1 MKKVLLSSA
10 ICKWRN
16 LGMECWDIF
25 SKLMKLI
32 NGRVK
37 TRTPGSLNL
46 GSKCLWT
53 SPCWAS
59 CHHVHTPDFPY
70 IVCAQLGLS
79 LCDPDTAALQGPLS
93 MEFSRQEYW
102 SRLLFPLP
110 SSTLLPQDL
119 PPKQIGSCHFSA
131 FNSILLVHHC
141 LQEKLIWKIRYIF
154 KLSPI
159 YLSHLIFWSHTQ
171 STIL

>member
-10 ICKWRN
+10 ISKWRN

-53 SPCWAS
+53 SPCWVS

-70 IVCAQLGLS
+70 IVCTQLGLS

-102 SRLLFPLP
+102 SRLLFPSP
-110 SSTLLPQDL
+110 GDL
-119 PPKQIGSCHFSA
+119 PKPGIKAVPPAVSSA
-131 FNSILLVHHC
+131 VQVDSL
-141 LQEKLIWKIRYIF
+141 
-154 KLSPI
+154 P
-159 YLSHLIFWSHTQ
+159 LSHGGSSKRRLGYGLCLLSVLRLGVIAS
-171 STIL
+171 